1 MGQPQQNCQIRCFGP
16 GWEWTAQSRQTLP
29 VGCRIDGFARRFVVP
44 HLLTTENHQPE
55 EMGNRSTGV
64 RGEDRRIRTVI
75 LIAERRNLQG
85 KSRTGVYGKGQ
96 ITPA

>member
-1 MGQPQQNCQIRCFGP
+1 
-16 GWEWTAQSRQTLP
+16 
-29 VGCRIDGFARRFVVP
+29 
-44 HLLTTENHQPE
+44 
-55 EMGNRSTGV
+55 MGNRSTGV